1 MNDNEFKMKIEM
13 IKKYFNDNR
22 KIKCM
27 PSADILSLDE
37 DVHQGGDI
45 FLTENDEFIDLE
57 FQLEDF
63 DEVELAKYIGF
74 AENLYEKHQK
84 IVSVYLICSKNVNV
98 TVKEQSIKSESD
110 FTIKLYCSQH
120 DPCKMILNLIKNKIS
135 RNERLTSEDIDII
148 HILPLMCDKKDRN
161 YFRVESLKIINKI
174 T

>member
-27 PSADILSLDE
+27 PPASVLSLDE

-135 RNERLTSEDIDII
+135 RNERLTSEDIDIV
-148 HILPLMCDKKDRN
+148 HILPLMCDKKDRH
-161 YFRVESLKIINKI
+161 YFRVESLKIINMI

>member
-1 MNDNEFKMKIEM
+1 MNDKEFKMKSEM

-27 PSADILSLDE
+27 PPASVLSLDE

-120 DPCKMILNLIKNKIS
+120 DPCRMILNLIKSKIS
-135 RNERLTSEDIDII
+135 RNERLTSEDIDIV
-148 HILPLMCDKKDRN
+148 HILPLMCDKKDRH
-161 YFRVESLKIINKI
+161 YFRVESLKIINMI

>member
-1 MNDNEFKMKIEM
+1 MNDKEFKMKSEM
-13 IKKYFNDNR
+13 IREYFDDDR

-27 PSADILSLDE
+27 PPASILSLDE

-63 DEVELAKYIGF
+63 DVEELAKYIGF

-84 IVSVYLICSKNVNV
+84 KVSVYLVCSKNVNV
-98 TVKEQSIKSESD
+98 TVKEQPIKSDAD
-110 FTIKLYCSQH
+110 FNIKLYCSQH
-120 DPCKMILNLIKNKIS
+120 DPCRMILDLIKNKIK
-135 RNERLTSEDIDII
+135 RNELLTSEDINIVN
-148 HILPLMCDKKDRN
+148 ILPLMCDKKDRH
-161 YFRVESLKIINKI
+161 YFRVESLKIINMI